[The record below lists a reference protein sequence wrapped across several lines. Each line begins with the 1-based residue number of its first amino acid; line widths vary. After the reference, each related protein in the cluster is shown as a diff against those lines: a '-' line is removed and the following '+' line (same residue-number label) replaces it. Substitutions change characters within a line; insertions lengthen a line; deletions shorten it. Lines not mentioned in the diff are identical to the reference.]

1 MSVFA
6 NSASLFMFRFFR
18 VERLSLSAAVGR
30 VSQRRMRLF
39 SWMALKS
46 FSKVSNRTALSSDA
60 PLEDSTETCS
70 LLQRYES
77 PNNKE
82 CTMQG
87 SGIKFVT
94 KIASLLVIMV
104 RRIFHKLGQHLKTYC
119 AMDLSRGR
127 LLIVVS
133 IHTTSIYVLSYC
145 KSFPGSVFAWE
156 STLQEWAEHF
166 IFGKGLEPK
175 HK

>member
-1 MSVFA
+1 MRRWIWIETGGGGKKVGRIETKDSGVGWTLEKDRKKEECIECMSVFA

-104 RRIFHKLGQHLKTYC
+104 RRIFHKLG
-119 AMDLSRGR
+119 
-127 LLIVVS
+127 
-133 IHTTSIYVLSYC
+133 
-145 KSFPGSVFAWE
+145 
-156 STLQEWAEHF
+156 
-166 IFGKGLEPK
+166 
-175 HK
+175 